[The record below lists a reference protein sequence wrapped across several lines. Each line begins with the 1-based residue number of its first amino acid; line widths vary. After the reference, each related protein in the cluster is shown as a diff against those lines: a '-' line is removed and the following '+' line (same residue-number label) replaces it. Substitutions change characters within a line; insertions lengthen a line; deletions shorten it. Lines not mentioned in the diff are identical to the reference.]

1 MNTNDETTRKEVST
15 TIELQRSVVTV
26 PSTPMADDQPDK
38 LDFVFDDARLEAA
51 VDREIKRSSET
62 LANKFDALQ
71 RHLSDAAKIAS
82 QIKVLVQGEQT

>member
-1 MNTNDETTRKEVST
+1 MNTNDETTRKEAST
-15 TIELQRSVVTV
+15 TIELQPSVVTV

-38 LDFVFDDARLEAA
+38 LDCVFDDALEAA

-82 QIKVLVQGEQT
+82 QIKVLVRGEQT